1 MKIGNPKFT
10 GFHFPIF
17 MLIFLFISDLPV
29 SELVPKLKISP
40 LDFEYGTF
48 NRATDNENNS
58 ETFIDV
64 GIK

>member
-1 MKIGNPKFT
+1 
-10 GFHFPIF
+10 